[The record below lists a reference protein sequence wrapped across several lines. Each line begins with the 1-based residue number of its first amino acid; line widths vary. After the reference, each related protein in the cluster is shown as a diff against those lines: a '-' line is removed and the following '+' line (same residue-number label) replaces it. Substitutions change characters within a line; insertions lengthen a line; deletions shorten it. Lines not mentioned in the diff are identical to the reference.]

1 MVANVMTAPGGP
13 KLRLETLIAL
23 RWLAVLGQTVAVFIV
38 AVAFGY
44 NFHLPLCLALI
55 AISAW
60 LNVFLKLRF
69 RTSLLLPDSASMAL
83 LAYDTLQLSAL
94 LFLTGG
100 LQNPFSVLLV
110 VPVVVSA
117 ATQSPR
123 QILPLGLLAATSAT
137 FLVFV
142 HLPLPWHGS
151 HTFALPLVY
160 VLGMWGAIIATLVF
174 TSMYAFR
181 VANESRRLS
190 EALAAT
196 ELVLQR
202 EQHLST
208 LDGLAAAAAHELGT
222 PLSTIALVSKE
233 MMRELDP
240 DSPLMEDARL
250 LRSQAERCRGILQ
263 KLTSLSEE
271 GDSHIGRLPLSS
283 LMEEVAAPHREFGIK
298 LSVEPGAKA
307 GEPVYARNAAILYGL
322 GNLVE
327 NATEFARS
335 QVRFA
340 ADWDDGSVTISIT
353 DDGPGFPAD
362 LLDRVGEPYLT
373 NRRRGE
379 TGGGLGLGLFIAK
392 TLLERAGAAVDFA
405 NASPA
410 GSGAIVTVR
419 WPRKPMD
426 LAMSE
431 PARQEQPTPQGELAA
446 NAG

>member
-1 MVANVMTAPGGP
+1 MVANVLTAPGGP

-23 RWLAVLGQTVAVFIV
+23 RWLAVLGQTAAVIF
-38 AVAFGY
+38 VAFALGY
-44 NFHLPLCLALI
+44 SFHLPLCLALI

-69 RTSLLLPDSASMAL
+69 RTSLLLPDRASVAL

-117 ATQSPR
+117 ASQSPL

-142 HLPLPWHGS
+142 HLPLPWHAS
-151 HTFALPLVY
+151 QTFALPLVY

-181 VANESRRLS
+181 VANESRKLS

-263 KLTSLSEE
+263 KLTSLSGE

-283 LMEEVAAPHREFGIK
+283 LMEEVAAPHREFGIG
-298 LSVEPGAKA
+298 LSVAPGARP
-307 GEPVYARNAAILYGL
+307 GEPVFARNAAILYGL

-327 NATEFARS
+327 NATEFART

-340 ADWDDGSVTISIT
+340 AHWDAGSVTLSIT

-362 LLDRVGEPYLT
+362 LLERVGEPYLT
-373 NRRRGE
+373 HRRRGE

-392 TLLERAGAAVDFA
+392 TLLERSGGVVDFA

-410 GSGAIVTVR
+410 GSGAVVTVR
-419 WPRKPMD
+419 WPRHLID
-426 LAMSE
+426 LALSA
-431 PARQEQPTPQGELAA
+431 PARQDQQAPQAELAA
-446 NAG
+446 GAG